1 MKDAEEVK
9 LEVGFGNFLSL
20 VLRKE
25 GYAVCKVEEVV
36 GKECGKTYKIGTST
50 SNCSDH
56 LANIHGITQE
66 HEEANVN
73 QNQNIKDAFSK
84 VTHHQESRQ
93 LELCQHLTD
102 WIICDSQPLT
112 VLESPAFKQLIFQ
125 LDPKFQMPNPKYI
138 KLLIHKAYNYSKPLI
153 MEKLEKDAN
162 AVSLTCDL
170 WTGRNR
176 QGFLGITS
184 DHVGNTLLAVLDEWE
199 LRDKTL
205 IAFRILES
213 LSIVIIKD
221 LELAADNIMWQPCTA
236 HTLQLVVGKGLAPI
250 KLIVGRAKRLIDF
263 FMSPKQ
269 SERLE
274 KIQKQFTQ
282 PNSNNSSRTPIV
294 SLILL

>member
-1 MKDAEEVK
+1 MAEVEGTHDNSDTEIEQPNQKRIKLNERRGGSKIRSWIWKYFEPSFKEEV
-9 LEVGFGNFLSL
+9 
-20 VLRKE
+20 R
-25 GYAVCKVEEVV
+25 YAVCKVEEVV

-66 HEEANVN
+66 HEEANVSKFYYYFLN
-73 QNQNIKDAFSK
+73 YTNKILNILCFLLKKKVNRNQNIKDAFSK

-93 LELCQHLTD
+93 HELCQHLAD
-102 WIICDSQPLT
+102 WVICDSQPLT

-176 QGFLGITS
+176 QGFLGITCS
-184 DHVGNTLLAVLDEWE
+184 YLDPE
-199 LRDKTL
+199 
-205 IAFRILES
+205 FQFNYPFG
-213 LSIVIIKD
+213 SIYSV
-221 LELAADNIMWQPCTA
+221 
-236 HTLQLVVGKGLAPI
+236 
-250 KLIVGRAKRLIDF
+250 
-263 FMSPKQ
+263 
-269 SERLE
+269 
-274 KIQKQFTQ
+274 
-282 PNSNNSSRTPIV
+282 SSY
-294 SLILL
+294 S